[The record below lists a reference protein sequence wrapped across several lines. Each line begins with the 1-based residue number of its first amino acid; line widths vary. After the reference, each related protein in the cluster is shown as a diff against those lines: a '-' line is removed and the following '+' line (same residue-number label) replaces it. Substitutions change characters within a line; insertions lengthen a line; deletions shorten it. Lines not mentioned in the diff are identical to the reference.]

1 MYNVYLSVKGEASLI
16 KLKIDGTDL
25 VGSITSFITTLAV
38 RAKRKLMDMSPIL
51 EDSDINII
59 RIESA

>member
-1 MYNVYLSVKGEASLI
+1 MYNVYLSVKGEVSLI

-38 RAKRKLMDMSPIL
+38 RAKSKLMDMSPIL

-59 RIESA
+59 RIENA

>member
-25 VGSITSFITTLAV
+25 KGKITSFITTLAV
-38 RAKRKLMDMSPIL
+38 RAKIKLMDMSPIL

-59 RIESA
+59 RIENA

>member
-1 MYNVYLSVKGEASLI
+1 MYNIYLSVKGDSSLF
-16 KLKIDGTDL
+16 KISVDGTDL

-38 RAKRKLMDMSPIL
+38 RAKRKLIDMSPIL
-51 EDSDINII
+51 DDSDINII

>member
-38 RAKRKLMDMSPIL
+38 RAKRKLIDMSPIL